1 MAAVCASIRVVSA
14 RLSDTAEKLS
24 GSESRGHLQM
34 KLETSGHDNGTARST
49 LLAFGLACALLTL
62 AAILFR
68 PLTPT
73 DEGRYVS
80 VAWEMWN
87 SGEFIS
93 LTLNGELYGHKP
105 PLLFWLINAGW
116 AVFGVNEW
124 WPRVFVGL
132 FGVGALALVLRIAG
146 RLAGDRPALATMTA
160 AITVSTL
167 FWMVFT
173 GAVMFDLMLAFFVL
187 LGIDA
192 VLQAAQRPGPGPWA
206 MAGFAVGLG
215 ILTKGPV
222 ALLHVLPV
230 ALLAPMW
237 LPQLVAA
244 GVAPRVRWGRWYGGV
259 ALALLLAAAVALS
272 WAMPSA
278 LAGGKEFGREI
289 FWSQTVDRIATT
301 VHHLRPLWFYAATLP
316 LLLLPWLFFPAV
328 WRGLAA
334 ALRAP
339 SSRPPGWAFA
349 LAWVAPVFLAF
360 SAFRG
365 KQIQYLLPAVPGLA
379 FLLAAGL
386 ASLGRPLRRWETWT
400 PALLFALLAAALLLL
415 NRHPKVLQVV
425 EADEIGTVAW
435 TSAALVAA
443 GAALCLAPWRDA
455 TRHTL
460 AVAAATV
467 FVMLGVYAGFGR
479 ALFDAYDVHAVSAHL
494 RAVQAAG
501 QPVAHLGKYQGQ
513 FQFIGRLREPLA
525 VIESPAQLRPWLEQ
539 HPQGRVVIY
548 TRAKNPTQLQPPP
561 EFAQKFKG
569 RQVGVWRASDLLG
582 VSVQWLESQD
592 RPQ

>member
-1 MAAVCASIRVVSA
+1 MIGHHDTNRRV
-14 RLSDTAEKLS
+14 
-24 GSESRGHLQM
+24 
-34 KLETSGHDNGTARST
+34 
-49 LLAFGLACALLTL
+49 LLAQALVCALLTL
-62 AAILFR
+62 AAVLFR

-73 DEGRYVS
+73 DEGRYVT

-87 SGEFIS
+87 SREFIS

-116 AVFGVNEW
+116 AVFGVSEW
-124 WPRVFVGL
+124 WPRLLVGL
-132 FGVGALALVLRIAG
+132 FGFGATALVLRIAQ
-146 RLAGDRPALATMTA
+146 RLAGDRQEIAATTA

-173 GAVMFDLMLAFFVL
+173 GAVMFDLMLACFVL

-206 MAGFAVGLG
+206 LAGLALGLG

-222 ALLHVLPV
+222 ALLHVLPL
-230 ALLAPMW
+230 ALLAPWW
-237 LPQLVAA
+237 LPTLVKSGAA
-244 GVAPRVRWGRWYGGV
+244 QRVHWGHWYGGV
-259 ALALLLAAAVALS
+259 AIALLLAATVALS
-272 WAMPSA
+272 WALPSA

-301 VHHLRPLWFYAATLP
+301 VHHLRPFWFYAATLP

-328 WRGLAA
+328 WRGLVT
-334 ALRAP
+334 ALRVT

-349 LAWVAPVFLAF
+349 LAWVLPVFLAF

-365 KQIQYLLPAVPGLA
+365 KQIQYLLPAVPGMA
-379 FLLAAGL
+379 FLLATGL
-386 ASLGRPLRRWETWT
+386 VALGRPLRRWEAWT
-400 PALLFALLAAALLLL
+400 PALLFGLLAAAVLVL
-415 NRHPKVLQVV
+415 NRHPRVLHVV
-425 EADEIGTVAW
+425 EMDEIGLVIW
-435 TSAALVAA
+435 TSAAMALACVA
-443 GAALCLAPWRDA
+443 LLLAPWREA
-455 TRHTL
+455 ARHAA

-479 ALFDAYDVHAVSAHL
+479 AMLDAYDVQAVSAHL
-494 RAVQAAG
+494 RAVQEGG

-513 FQFIGRLREPLA
+513 FQFIGRLREPL
-525 VIESPAQLRPWLEQ
+525 VVFESPAQLGAWLEQ
-539 HPQGRVVIY
+539 HPQGRVVVY
-548 TRAKNPTQLQPPP
+548 TRAQDPTQLQPPP

-569 RQVGVWRASDLLG
+569 RHVGVWRASDLRS
-582 VSVQWLESQD
+582 VSPQWLESQD
-592 RPQ
+592 RQP